1 MISLFLRDQL
11 PTEQVLC
18 VHNASHLVFSCDSFR
33 RDHSPR
39 AASPC
44 CSMLHTLFDCRKKP
58 ADLIML
64 CGKKQ
69 VRISWKRAPHPRADD
84 ESTISRSVSFGQAN
98 RRLLPAT
105 SVLGRRVVC
114 LSTIPD
120 NFITKFT
127 YDLDRDQGSPSLQQM
142 VYTYYLYKIKEK
154 RTDLQ
159 CSASLAPKRTA
170 KNFYPS
176 T

>member
-1 MISLFLRDQL
+1 VFTTHHTSCFLAILLDAII
-11 PTEQVLC
+11 PHEQ
-18 VHNASHLVFSCDSFR
+18 
-33 RDHSPR
+33 R
-39 AASPC
+39 ALAAPC
-44 CSMLHTLFDCRKKP
+44 YIPCSN
-58 ADLIML
+58 
-64 CGKKQ
+64 
-69 VRISWKRAPHPRADD
+69 PRADD